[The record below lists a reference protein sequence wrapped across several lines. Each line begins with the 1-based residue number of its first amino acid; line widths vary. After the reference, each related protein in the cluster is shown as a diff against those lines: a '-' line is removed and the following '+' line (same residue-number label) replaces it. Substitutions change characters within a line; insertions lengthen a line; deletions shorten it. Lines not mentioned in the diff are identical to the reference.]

1 MNRRTFA
8 RVAVAAAALATVAA
22 CGGSEPEQPSIS
34 DVITTN
40 ASFSTLATALQTADL
55 IGTLDGDGPY
65 TVFAPRN
72 SAFAALPAGTLD
84 DLLLPENRP
93 ALATILRAHVVEGT
107 VLASDL
113 VNRTTEIT
121 TLDGTSFTV
130 NGFDGVSITGAA
142 GGAVTVVQPDV
153 MASNGV
159 IHVIDGILLP

>member
-8 RVAVAAAALATVAA
+8 RLAVLAGAAAAVAA
-22 CGGSEPEQPSIS
+22 CGARGPEQPSIS
-34 DVITTN
+34 GVITSN
-40 ASFSTLATALQTADL
+40 ASFSTLASALQAADL
-55 IGTLDGDGPY
+55 IGTLDGGGPY

-72 SAFAALPAGTLD
+72 SAFAALPEGVLA

-93 ALATILRAHVVEGT
+93 ALVAVLGAHVVEGS

-130 NGFDGVSITGAA
+130 EGFEGVRITGAA
-142 GGAVTVVQPDV
+142 GGSVSVVQPDI
-153 MASNGV
+153 MARNGI